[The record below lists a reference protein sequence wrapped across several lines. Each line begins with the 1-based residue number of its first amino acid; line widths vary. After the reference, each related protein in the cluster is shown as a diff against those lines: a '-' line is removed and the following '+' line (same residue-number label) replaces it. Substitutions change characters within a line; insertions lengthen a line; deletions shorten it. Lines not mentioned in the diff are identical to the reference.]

1 MSELISTVKN
11 SSIKIWPLPFPG
23 GTRTNLN
30 ATGIAMTAAEEAM
43 IVIKVEV
50 IEIVTEIAEITTE
63 TNLETD

>member
-1 MSELISTVKN
+1 
-11 SSIKIWPLPFPG
+11 
-23 GTRTNLN
+23 
-30 ATGIAMTAAEEAM
+30 MTAAEEAM